1 MRYVKGVMTE
11 DRVYM
16 KINKYIEWIG
26 INQGGIMFKE
36 LYIEGYIPLKEYS
49 KRMMKDGYFFVEM
62 LSNKCICTPLLKFD
76 DVKLLVNHNYS
87 YEVDSIS
94 KNLKITVKDNK
105 LYFNSLVSDKGII
118 NKIVSG
124 KVKGIS
130 FGFISYKENEITIN
144 KKLKIRYLN
153 LIRLK
158 EISLLTNSKGAYNG
172 RITKIIESPP

>member
-1 MRYVKGVMTE
+1 
-11 DRVYM
+11 
-16 KINKYIEWIG
+16 
-26 INQGGIMFKE
+26 MFKE

-105 LYFNSLVSDKGII
+105 LYFNSLVNDKGII

-144 KKLKIRYLN
+144 NKLKIRYLN

-172 RITKIIESPP
+172 RITKIIESPPRNEIFF